1 MKKKLDYNKFKI
13 ANLNTMKTLKG
24 GTGDET
30 GGIENGTGP
39 NTLPPQC
46 LTNTGPNPEYHS
58 DNPLTPNTCVQTSA
72 IRVTGNCNLG

>member
-1 MKKKLDYNKFKI
+1 MKKKIDLNKFKI
-13 ANLNTMKTLKG
+13 ASLNTMKTLKG

-30 GGIENGTGP
+30 GSLETGTGP

-46 LTNTGPNPEYHS
+46 LTNTDPDPDHNS

-72 IRVTGNCNLG
+72 IQVTGNCNLG